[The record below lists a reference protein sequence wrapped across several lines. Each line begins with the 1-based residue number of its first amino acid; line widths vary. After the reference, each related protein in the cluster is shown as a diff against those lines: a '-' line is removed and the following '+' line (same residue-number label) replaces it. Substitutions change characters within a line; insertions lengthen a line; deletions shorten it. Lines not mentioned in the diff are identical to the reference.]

1 MLPVAVLDIQAG
13 HRCLDLCAAP
23 GSKTAQMLASLAHAN
38 YKKWGRGL
46 EKIEVKGSEQ
56 FLRGRIDYS
65 GDEGCVVANE
75 ISAERAGMLV
85 HQIARHQSLYP
96 LVVFTSHDAR
106 YFPSLRREDGRE
118 VLFDRILC
126 DVMCSSDGTLRKSPH
141 LWREWSSRLSL
152 ELHAE
157 QLAVALRSVRL
168 LRGGGRMVYSTCSL
182 SPVENEA
189 VVAEILRAAP
199 CLALLDVREELTLR
213 TSPGLETWKV
223 AHQGQLYESH
233 AAAVA
238 AGVKLQRGVFPP
250 AESGLGLKK
259 CLRILPHHNDTGGF
273 FIAVFEKVAAYVA
286 KGAEVADAETI
297 RGYDSDRDEDGEE
310 EERQKQLQKLEQAAE
325 RSCSAQER
333 AKAEARRERAR
344 TSGSLARELARY
356 KCLASMPEQVCAL
369 RAFYGLHESFPVQLF
384 FSRHHLQLMADG
396 ELVQTHQG
404 EANQLLLLAAAA
416 AEVLCCGTGEH
427 AKRKLK
433 VIAGGL
439 RAFEKDRF
447 EVAERS
453 TSLRLAQEA
462 VELLAPYLG
471 LRVVT
476 LEDVA
481 DTHRLLSQ
489 RDAATAALVSAGK
502 SQLEELGAGGCVL
515 LLRTTSGS
523 WLAVSALRT
532 RKAVSLFVNDLMM
545 PSMRQACGLPAALQA
560 EEAEKRFVSARF
572 QGFEV
577 DKRPMKDFEPLQAAP
592 DVGFWQE
599 LSQRKLDLWRLD
611 SSNVP
616 VTAFY
621 EASQASRVPAKC
633 FLQKDAFQD
642 TRVPVGAVKVV
653 GELKNFNTEEE
664 FRAFL
669 GNADARQSCLA
680 EAVAQISSAIASGK
694 ALQEPWQLRRLLLC
708 SFADLKKYHYS
719 YLLTLPALKTPK
731 PWQRVREPIEDLG
744 PEVLALVA
752 KGLREKDFDG
762 LCLLTR
768 AADVGWSL
776 RPMAD
781 LLNVKVE
788 SEDDLILV
796 FVDPSSEEAPAWSLQ
811 NALVLLAKHRPG
823 RRRVLA
829 FRDPQLA
836 GASGYTS
843 SGPQLRSLLFRYALD
858 AEMESSGDCRAGWS
872 KIATVDLTRF
882 LDSKMVAANAVDLNI
897 KLMKWRVLPG
907 LEPDRLKELRVL
919 LLGAGT
925 LGCGVARALMG
936 WGCRHMTFVDAG
948 KVSFSNPVRQ
958 SLFTHKDAA
967 DGRKKATAA
976 KEAVLAILP
985 DAKVEDVVMDIPMPG
1000 HPHQSAELLRANVV
1014 KLQELIERHDVICM
1028 LTDSRESRWL
1038 PSLLVAAAQD
1048 RGKDAPLGLTVALG
1062 FDSFLVSRQSYQNS
1076 PAACYFCN
1084 DVTAPS
1090 DSLAFRTLD
1099 QQCTVTRPG
1108 ISGLASNCAVELL
1121 AALTQHQDGFAA
1133 ASSNTASI
1141 SESPLGGVPHQVR
1154 GYAAEYALAPTETE
1168 PFGRCICCSPQVLQR
1183 YAAEGMGFLEQVIA
1197 DSSILEDV
1205 SGLAEMKAAMSGM
1218 EGDVEAFDEFE
1229 DL

>member
-23 GSKTAQMLASLAHAN
+23 GSKTAQMLASLAHDSSTNGEPSRPGGA
-38 YKKWGRGL
+38 GRTVVRVRRVGTKSRD
-46 EKIEVKGSEQ
+46 EG
-56 FLRGRIDYS
+56 IDYS

-126 DVMCSSDGTLRKSPH
+126 DVMCSSVSWLHRTDGTLRKSPH

-238 AGVKLQRGVFPP
+238 
-250 AESGLGLKK
+250 
-259 CLRILPHHNDTGGF
+259 
-273 FIAVFEKVAAYVA
+273 VFEKVAAYVA

-297 RGYDSDRDEDGEE
+297 RGCSFCMEHFARVGIGMKQGYDSDRDEDGEE

-453 TSLRLAQEA
+453 TSLRR
-462 VELLAPYLG
+462 G
-471 LRVVT
+471 LDFWEKLKQHQQLT
-476 LEDVA
+476 GAWKDVA

-515 LLRTTSGS
+515 LLRTTSGT
-523 WLAVSALRT
+523 LALST
-532 RKAVSLFVNDLMM
+532 R
-545 PSMRQACGLPAALQA
+545 PPACGLPAALQA
-560 EEAEKRFVSARF
+560 EEAEKRVLGGVGTA
-572 QGFEV
+572 Q
-577 DKRPMKDFEPLQAAP
+577 RPPEPVWQDFEPLQAAP

-599 LSQRKLDLWRLD
+599 LSQRKLDLWRAWTEDPGDGDGLD

-680 EAVAQISSAIASGK
+680 EAREIRGIHRAG
-694 ALQEPWQLRRLLLC
+694 QLSKSTPLAKRLLLC

-829 FRDPQLA
+829 FRGLEKGVTAPFA
-836 GASGYTS
+836 ERMGR
-843 SGPQLRSLLFRYALD
+843 PQLRSLLFRYALD

-1168 PFGRCICCSPQVLQR
+1168 PFGRCICCSPQAR
-1183 YAAEGMGFLEQVIA
+1183 SGRGGHA
-1197 DSSILEDV
+1197 EDV
-1205 SGLAEMKAAMSGM
+1205 GGRGTGVWKRMNQVDGWSRTNC
-1218 EGDVEAFDEFE
+1218 F
-1229 DL
+1229 

>member
-1 MLPVAVLDIQAG
+1 M
-13 HRCLDLCAAP
+13 
-23 GSKTAQMLASLAHAN
+23 AQ
-38 YKKWGRGL
+38 
-46 EKIEVKGSEQ
+46 
-56 FLRGRIDYS
+56 
-65 GDEGCVVANE
+65 
-75 ISAERAGMLV
+75 
-85 HQIARHQSLYP
+85 P
-96 LVVFTSHDAR
+96 
-106 YFPSLRREDGRE
+106 
-118 VLFDRILC
+118 
-126 DVMCSSDGTLRKSPH
+126 
-141 LWREWSSRLSL
+141 
-152 ELHAE
+152 
-157 QLAVALRSVRL
+157 
-168 LRGGGRMVYSTCSL
+168 
-182 SPVENEA
+182 
-189 VVAEILRAAP
+189 
-199 CLALLDVREELTLR
+199 
-213 TSPGLETWKV
+213 
-223 AHQGQLYESH
+223 
-233 AAAVA
+233 AAA
-238 AGVKLQRGVFPP
+238 
-250 AESGLGLKK
+250 
-259 CLRILPHHNDTGGF
+259 T
-273 FIAVFEKVAAYVA
+273 
-286 KGAEVADAETI
+286 
-297 RGYDSDRDEDGEE
+297 
-310 EERQKQLQKLEQAAE
+310 
-325 RSCSAQER
+325 
-333 AKAEARRERAR
+333 
-344 TSGSLARELARY
+344 
-356 KCLASMPEQVCAL
+356 
-369 RAFYGLHESFPVQLF
+369 
-384 FSRHHLQLMADG
+384 
-396 ELVQTHQG
+396 
-404 EANQLLLLAAAA
+404 
-416 AEVLCCGTGEH
+416 
-427 AKRKLK
+427 
-433 VIAGGL
+433 
-439 RAFEKDRF
+439 
-447 EVAERS
+447 
-453 TSLRLAQEA
+453 
-462 VELLAPYLG
+462 
-471 LRVVT
+471 
-476 LEDVA
+476 
-481 DTHRLLSQ
+481 
-489 RDAATAALVSAGK
+489 
-502 SQLEELGAGGCVL
+502 
-515 LLRTTSGS
+515 
-523 WLAVSALRT
+523 
-532 RKAVSLFVNDLMM
+532 
-545 PSMRQACGLPAALQA
+545 
-560 EEAEKRFVSARF
+560 
-572 QGFEV
+572 
-577 DKRPMKDFEPLQAAP
+577 KDFEPLQAAP